1 MTLQQDVA
9 SLRGFFTA
17 FFKMPLPYWA
27 GFLSGYPG
35 LPHNELHQSWPQ
47 RFWFGVQ
54 LWLEAPIS
62 VKVCTSHHTA
72 HTLFQCFAFMR
83 SELIVYFINQ

>member
-1 MTLQQDVA
+1 
-9 SLRGFFTA
+9 
-17 FFKMPLPYWA
+17 MPLPYWA

-35 LPHNELHQSWPQ
+35 LPHNELHQSWQQ

-62 VKVCTSHHTA
+62 VKVLNYYCS
-72 HTLFQCFAFMR
+72 R
-83 SELIVYFINQ
+83 STILLVCH